1 MYLAHEVV
9 RAKLDTKPR
18 REATSLKVK
27 LLRLLCHVRRS
38 MCSSAIRLSSGMPTV
53 SFRVLM
59 RIPSCL
65 RTYEQSLSLYLV
77 MDKGLIRRLVSGSPK
92 RVNNASA
99 LVAKAGRR
107 CGQMSASRLSSTN
120 IAFFVG
126 PRVPFE
132 KTPGLRLS
140 LVAGTRSCG
149 HLFKSFGTGIACTLR
164 LGSCSVACGGS
175 G

>member
-1 MYLAHEVV
+1 M
-9 RAKLDTKPR
+9 
-18 REATSLKVK
+18 
-27 LLRLLCHVRRS
+27 
-38 MCSSAIRLSSGMPTV
+38 
-53 SFRVLM
+53 
-59 RIPSCL
+59 PSCL

-140 LVAGTRSCG
+140 LIAGTRSCG
-149 HLFKSFGTGIACTLR
+149 HLFKSFGILTRLR
-164 LGSCSVACGGS
+164 RALCFWVRSSRSVVDCKCSASMHLDCASTSQLCGLTFEPNTDPVGMYNVWPTE
-175 G
+175 